1 MSDALLRVVLVDDHA
16 LCRNGLTELLHQRG
30 NIKVVAALGDPAL
43 VAGVLREH
51 QPDLLVLDL
60 RMPALDGL
68 ALLRQLR
75 AAGCATPAVILTMS
89 DSATDLA
96 AAMRVGV
103 RGYLLKDMEPEAV
116 IGAIERAARGEI
128 SFAPAMTM
136 KLAQLLQA
144 DTAATQRK
152 SLLDSLTERE
162 RQVLGLIARGQSNKA
177 IGRELV
183 ISHDTVKLHVRHI
196 LSKLNLKSRVDAAVF
211 AVESRVSG
219 EG

>member
-1 MSDALLRVVLVDDHA
+1 
-16 LCRNGLTELLHQRG
+16 
-30 NIKVVAALGDPAL
+30 
-43 VAGVLREH
+43 
-51 QPDLLVLDL
+51 
-60 RMPALDGL
+60 
-68 ALLRQLR
+68 
-75 AAGCATPAVILTMS
+75 
-89 DSATDLA
+89 
-96 AAMRVGV
+96 
-103 RGYLLKDMEPEAV
+103 
-116 IGAIERAARGEI
+116 
-128 SFAPAMTM
+128 M